1 ASDAYNTYMINMY
14 DKGKLI
20 AAGFF
25 DIGQKST
32 AGICSIYD
40 PAYRKYSLGKY
51 MIYEK
56 MFYSKREGFDYFYPG
71 YVVPGYS
78 MFDYKLDI
86 GSTALEYLNRSNG
99 EWIKMVTGN

>member
-1 ASDAYNTYMINMY
+1 MY
-14 DKGKLI
+14 DQDKMI
-20 AAGFF
+20 ATGFF
-25 DIGQKST
+25 DVGQESA

-56 MFYSKREGFDYFYPG
+56 MFYSKSKGFDYFYPG
-71 YVVPGYS
+71 YVVPGYT

-86 GSTALEYLNRSNG
+86 GSTALEYLNRGNG
-99 EWIKMVTGN
+99 QWIKMVTGK